1 MPMSENA
8 LLYDTHAWV
17 WSAEGNTNQLG
28 PKARAAIL
36 DSEERGALRVA
47 AISIWEIA
55 MLHAKGRLQLTLDVE
70 RWVER
75 ALAAP
80 GTRLVTLEPE
90 IAIHSTQLPGTFHG
104 DPADRILV
112 ATARILGARLLTRD
126 QQILHYARD
135 GHLRVVD
142 AAR

>member
-1 MPMSENA
+1 MA

-17 WSAEGNTNQLG
+17 WSAEGNVDQLG
-28 PKARAAIL
+28 PQARAAIL
-36 DSEERGALRVA
+36 ESEARGALLVS
-47 AISIWEIA
+47 AISIWEVA
-55 MLHAKGRLQLTLDVE
+55 MLHAKGRLQLTLDLE

-80 GTRLVTLEPE
+80 GTRLVPLEPE
-90 IAIHSTQLPGTFHG
+90 IAIHSAQLPGSFHG

-112 ATARILGARLLTRD
+112 ATARILGAQLLTRD
-126 QQILHYARD
+126 QQILRYARA
-135 GHLRVVD
+135 GHLRVMD